1 MKKILITGGAGF
13 IGYHLCI
20 KLLKEGFKIDIV
32 DNFKR
37 GIIDFELKNLIKSKR
52 INLIKSDL
60 LNLNIK
66 DWKRDY
72 QNCKVILNLK
82 SINNLIPFHFEP
94 NNSFTVISHS

>member
-52 INLIKSDL
+52 INLIKRSKNRSTYKQVHPNNQTSVVL
-60 LNLNIK
+60 LN
-66 DWKRDY
+66 R
-72 QNCKVILNLK
+72 
-82 SINNLIPFHFEP
+82 
-94 NNSFTVISHS
+94 